1 MRHAL
6 LSIMTLILL
15 AQLSL
20 AGTGVH
26 QLHLSEQRHD
36 DSQTSHIHLELQATT
51 AISAELSDS
60 DFNELC
66 LDCQCHGGI
75 TMMAAYSQTTDRALL
90 PSGVVLLPV
99 RFSSLFPDPS
109 FRPPIA

>member
-1 MRHAL
+1 MRQAL

-75 TMMAAYSQTTDRALL
+75 TMMAACSKTTDRTLLSSGVALL
-90 PSGVVLLPV
+90 SV
-99 RFSSLFPDPS
+99 RFNSLFSDSS